1 MTALPTDKEKYI
13 SKIVLNLITKYP
25 DFKNQLQAT
34 FPDLYAD
41 IESASTNPNCS
52 CRGKV
57 EQRVTIE
64 KSKALKLINEFLA
77 LRGTETEV
85 QTVINL
91 PYNSLTPIYY
101 GGKRFEIDNTQE
113 AFEQFYDKFLKERP
127 SFRGF
132 STCVNGDKLLIHFL

>member
-1 MTALPTDKEKYI
+1 MKTLSTEREKYI
-13 SKIVLNLITKYP
+13 SKIVLNLITKYS
-25 DFKNQLQAT
+25 DFKNQLQST

-64 KSKALKLINEFLA
+64 KDKALKLINEFLTKH
-77 LRGTETEV
+77 GEEVEV
-85 QTVINL
+85 QAIINL
-91 PYNSLTPIYY
+91 PYNSMTPVYY
-101 GGKRFEIDNTQE
+101 GGRRFEINNTQE
-113 AFEQFYDKFLKERP
+113 AFKEFYNSFLKERA

-132 STCVNGDKLLIHFL
+132 STCVSGDKLLIHFL